1 MKGLGSVK
9 DWGRGRRV
17 RRLEEGQWAAGSGG
31 WGVRGLG
38 AMWFGS
44 LGSPGFVRQESGGD
58 VGVMHAWR
66 AWVT

>member
-38 AMWFGS
+38 LCG
-44 LGSPGFVRQESGGD
+44 LGVW
-58 VGVMHAWR
+58 GVLGL
-66 AWVT
+66 